1 MAFGVADRVKET
13 TTSTGTGNLSLGGAV
28 AGFQTF
34 LAGVGASNVCHYALQ
49 HRTSSEWEV
58 GVGTLDMMGTTLTR
72 SLVFSSSNLGAL
84 VSLSAGTKDIWVTLP
99 ATSLAGA
106 IPDPG
111 GRLTGVSGNPI
122 SENDNTSLM
131 TLYYTPFSGNR
142 IDLWNGY
149 AWQPTTF
156 SEMSLSVMSGASNAI
171 YDVFAYLSNT
181 STGAVALELSSAW
194 MSDTSRMD
202 AVSLLNGV
210 YVKSSNNTRRLL
222 GTFRMVS
229 GGSYT
234 EDSRSR
240 RFIWNLYNRAPKAV
254 RIYYA
259 SNWTYSAT
267 TVRQAAGAAAN
278 QIEVVAGVAGD
289 PIFLSLYALA
299 QINTAGNY
307 TRHGWGVNST
317 TTFLRYGFAYTGAAN
332 GYGNATVTLSQ
343 PQRLG
348 YSKYVWLEQGSLGT
362 VTITNQAG
370 AYSGAEGVWPC

>member
-1 MAFGVADRVKET
+1 MTISVIP
-13 TTSTGTGNLSLGGAV
+13 ST
-28 AGFQTF
+28 
-34 LAGVGASNVCHYALQ
+34 
-49 HRTSSEWEV
+49 
-58 GVGTLDMMGTTLTR
+58 
-72 SLVFSSSNLGAL
+72 
-84 VSLSAGTKDIWVTLP
+84 
-99 ATSLAGA
+99 
-106 IPDPG
+106 
-111 GRLTGVSGNPI
+111 
-122 SENDNTSLM
+122 
-131 TLYYTPFSGNR
+131 
-142 IDLWNGY
+142 
-149 AWQPTTF
+149 
-156 SEMSLSVMSGASNAI
+156 SNAI

-181 STGAVALELSSAW
+181 STGAVSLELSSAW
-194 MSDTSRMD
+194 MSDTARMD
-202 AVSLLNGV
+202 SVSLLDGV

-222 GTFRMVS
+222 GTIRAIS
-229 GGSYT
+229 GGFYT

-240 RFIWNLYNRAPKAV
+240 RFIWNLYNMVPMAM

-278 QIEVVAGVAGD
+278 QIEVVAGMAGN

-299 QINTAGNY
+299 QISTAANY

-317 TTFLRYGFAYTGAAN
+317 TTFTRYGFAYTGAAN